1 MMASDAGSS
10 PALRSI
16 DQLGASQAP
25 PTPGAPDPSPTPFAG
40 LLARR
45 MVSLQSEA
53 KANEDSEPATM
64 VEAALASL
72 EAAIA
77 DAAPGANAGTSAIRA
92 LVEQV
97 SRAAG
102 AVPVVIVDAATQALA
117 GAMMVGQTPAQQLST
132 ALAANTPG
140 AVDKRDGDTKKA
152 ATEGDTD
159 GASADAANTAANTAT
174 NTPTGTA
181 PVADPSVI
189 VRDTAALDPAFRAKL
204 DRVIDRMESEFG
216 YKVTI
221 TETVRSQA
229 RQDALYEQGRST
241 PGQVVTWTR
250 ASMHAGGR
258 AADVLIDGSYDN
270 PVAFA
275 RLQRIANEEGIHTLG
290 SRDPGHLELRIP
302 TVGGFTAKIAA
313 ATPSANAL
321 HPLTPAASP
330 VPVTAAEQATS
341 GALAHIARVARVAE
355 VAVAASVAGV
365 ARVASVAHVAM
376 PGSSMP
382 TPAVKGA
389 TSAGKTSTGDR
400 ESNAGGRNAM
410 LPTAA
415 DAISTDTAAMP
426 FASAARVASPV
437 AGASAVAGP
446 DQASRVAHID
456 ALGQQAAAQPMS
468 SMVLT
473 MDDGNGGTDRIRV
486 DVRGSSVASTI
497 DVQGQQAAAE
507 LSARTGELA
516 RALESHGLES
526 ESVRVRAMAATAP
539 STESLRSA
547 LGGEASSARTLAG
560 ALSASASNP
569 SRRERDEA
577 HDPRSGSSPSQQES
591 KRQRSR
597 REREDQPQ

>member
-1 MMASDAGSS
+1 
-10 PALRSI
+10 
-16 DQLGASQAP
+16 
-25 PTPGAPDPSPTPFAG
+25 
-40 LLARR
+40 
-45 MVSLQSEA
+45 
-53 KANEDSEPATM
+53 
-64 VEAALASL
+64 
-72 EAAIA
+72 
-77 DAAPGANAGTSAIRA
+77 
-92 LVEQV
+92 
-97 SRAAG
+97 
-102 AVPVVIVDAATQALA
+102 
-117 GAMMVGQTPAQQLST
+117 
-132 ALAANTPG
+132 
-140 AVDKRDGDTKKA
+140 
-152 ATEGDTD
+152 
-159 GASADAANTAANTAT
+159 
-174 NTPTGTA
+174 
-181 PVADPSVI
+181 
-189 VRDTAALDPAFRAKL
+189 
-204 DRVIDRMESEFG
+204 MESEFG

-302 TVGGFTAKIAA
+302 AVGGFTAKIASA
-313 ATPSANAL
+313 PPGATAL
-321 HPLTPAASP
+321 HALPPAVSP
-330 VPVTAAEQATS
+330 VPVPATAAVQATN

-365 ARVASVAHVAM
+365 ARVASVAHVAV

-382 TPAVKGA
+382 TSAVQGA

-400 ESNAGGRNAM
+400 ESNAGGRNAS
-410 LPTAA
+410 LPAAA
-415 DAISTDTAAMP
+415 DAISTNTAAIP
-426 FASAARVASPV
+426 FASAAHVASPV
-437 AGASAVAGP
+437 IGASAVAGP

-539 STESLRSA
+539 SADALRSA

-591 KRQRSR
+591 QRQRSR